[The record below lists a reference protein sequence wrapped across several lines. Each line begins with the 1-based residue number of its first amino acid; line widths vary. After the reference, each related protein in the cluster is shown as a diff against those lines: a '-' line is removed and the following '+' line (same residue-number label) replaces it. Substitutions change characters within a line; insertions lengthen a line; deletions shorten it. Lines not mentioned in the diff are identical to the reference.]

1 MMFHWLLQ
9 LDWRTNWM
17 LVALLLEK
25 VTSLICRQE
34 IGFFFSCFFFD
45 LFNLFTPKISFL
57 ILLTVCHTVL
67 MMLLFLYSQHL
78 SACYCIDN
86 IRRNSVLVTLE
97 S

>member
-34 IGFFFSCFFFD
+34 IAFFCSFSFLFD
-45 LFNLFTPKISFL
+45 LFNLFTPKIPFV

-67 MMLLFLYSQHL
+67 MMLLHNLLLIFFFIL
-78 SACYCIDN
+78 STCPLAI
-86 IRRNSVLVTLE
+86 VLIT
-97 S
+97 

>member
-1 MMFHWLLQ
+1 
-9 LDWRTNWM
+9 M

-67 MMLLFLYSQHL
+67 MMLLHNLLLIFFFIL
-78 SACYCIDN
+78 STCLLAI
-86 IRRNSVLVTLE
+86 VLIT
-97 S
+97 

>member
-67 MMLLFLYSQHL
+67 MMLLHNLLLIFFFIL
-78 SACYCIDN
+78 STCLLAI
-86 IRRNSVLVTLE
+86 VLIT
-97 S
+97 

>member
-34 IGFFFSCFFFD
+34 IGFFCSFFFFD
-45 LFNLFTPKISFL
+45 FFNLFTPKISFL

-67 MMLLFLYSQHL
+67 MMLLHNLLLIFFFIL
-78 SACYCIDN
+78 STCLLAI
-86 IRRNSVLVTLE
+86 VLIT
-97 S
+97 

>member
-34 IGFFFSCFFFD
+34 IGLFCSFFFFD

-67 MMLLFLYSQHL
+67 MMLLHNLLLIFFFIL
-78 SACYCIDN
+78 STCLLAI
-86 IRRNSVLVTLE
+86 VLIT
-97 S
+97 